1 MNRAFSAWR
10 VRRYANDLG
19 RCPRLLM
26 NVAPLALSNS
36 QKKIDDGD
44 TVRSLA
50 SGFDVDSL
58 VAGAGIGYG
67 LDDAHEA
74 NADFEA

>member
-19 RCPRLLM
+19 RCPRLMM
-26 NVAPLALSNS
+26 NVAPLALGNS

-50 SGFDVDSL
+50 SGLDVDAL
-58 VAGAGIGYG
+58 FAGVGIGYG
-67 LDDAHEA
+67 LDDAHVT